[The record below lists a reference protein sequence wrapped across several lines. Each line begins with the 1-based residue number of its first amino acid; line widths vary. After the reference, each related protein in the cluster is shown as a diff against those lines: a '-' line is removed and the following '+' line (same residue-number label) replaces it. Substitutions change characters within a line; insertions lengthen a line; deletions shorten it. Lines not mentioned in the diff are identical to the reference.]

1 MKNRPWRYRSPKP
14 AQTQPSLRFT
24 SYAWAKLTF
33 LRDLGTTEVGA
44 FGISA
49 ESDLLLV
56 EDVQL
61 VQQVCTAVTVA
72 FDDSA
77 VADFFDDQVDRQL
90 SPERFGRIWIHTHP
104 GRSPEPSFTDEETFE
119 RSFSAPAWAL
129 MFILARGGQSYA
141 RIRFQAGPGGQVI
154 LPVRVDYKRPFVG
167 SDHDA
172 WRHEYDRC
180 VRRVEEVHT
189 ARLLDRRFSESA
201 DSLDQLLTGLGAPW
215 W

>member
-1 MKNRPWRYRSPKP
+1 M
-14 AQTQPSLRFT
+14 
-24 SYAWAKLTF
+24 
-33 LRDLGTTEVGA
+33 GTTEVGA

-61 VQQVCTAVTVA
+61 VRQVCTAVTVA
-72 FDDSA
+72 FDDFA
-77 VADFFDDQVDRQL
+77 VADFFDDQVDGRL

-104 GRSPEPSFTDEETFE
+104 GKSPEPSFTDEETFE

-129 MFILARGGQSYA
+129 MFILARGGESYA

-154 LPVRVDYKRPFVG
+154 LPVQVDYKRLFAAA
-167 SDHDA
+167 DHDA
-172 WRHEYDRC
+172 WRQEYDRC
-180 VRRVEEVHT
+180 VHPVEEVRT
-189 ARLLDRRFSESA
+189 ARLLEGRFSESDA
-201 DSLDQLLTGLGAPW
+201 SLDQLLTGLGALW